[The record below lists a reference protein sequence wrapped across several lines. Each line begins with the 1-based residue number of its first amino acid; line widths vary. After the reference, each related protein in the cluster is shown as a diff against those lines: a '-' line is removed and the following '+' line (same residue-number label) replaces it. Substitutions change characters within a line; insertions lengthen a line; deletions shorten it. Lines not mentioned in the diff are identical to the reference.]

1 MSIDRTQKISP
12 ASLPEIHQEMA
23 KRASKSPVQ
32 NSLRASSARSGTRV
46 SLSNQVDDLKADD
59 TQDINYARLEKIKSA
74 LAAGALPIDT
84 DKIAQSLLQ
93 DMIQPF

>member
-23 KRASKSPVQ
+23 KRASKSPAQ
-32 NSLRASSARSGTRV
+32 HSSRASSAHSGTRV

-74 LAAGALPIDT
+74 LAAGTLPIDT